1 MSIGIAMG
9 VVKEVVMLMIII
21 SGIMIIPSFVVTL
34 LISIFQATTQ
44 IQEQTL
50 TFIPKLVI
58 TLALVIF
65 IGPFIVTKLS
75 EHFLGILTLISNM

>member
-1 MSIGIAMG
+1 MTTSMAIGII
-9 VVKEVVMLMIII
+9 KESVMMLIII
-21 SGIMIIPSFVVTL
+21 TGAMIIPSFVVTL

-58 TLALVIF
+58 TLLLVIF
-65 IGPFIVTKLS
+65 LGPIIVTKLS
-75 EHFLGILTLISNM
+75 EHFLSILSIIGGA